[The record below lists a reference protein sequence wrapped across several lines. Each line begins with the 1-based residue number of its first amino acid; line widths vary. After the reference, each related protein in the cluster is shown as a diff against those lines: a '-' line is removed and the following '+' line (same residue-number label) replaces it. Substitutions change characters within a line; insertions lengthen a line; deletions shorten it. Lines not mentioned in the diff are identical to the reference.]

1 MFIGTSLLRT
11 AGTRCVSDKQYRPA
25 KVDEYL
31 EKFIDKKRDGTLSAF
46 IEYYAWNQKTAKLA
60 REFLA
65 TKKGF
70 EKALALLEAKLQEC
84 GL

>member
-1 MFIGTSLLRT
+1 M
-11 AGTRCVSDKQYRPA
+11 SDKQYRPA

-31 EKFIDKKRDGTLSAF
+31 EKFIDKKHDDVLSAF

-65 TKKGF
+65 AKKGG
-70 EKALALLEAKLQEC
+70 EKALTLLEAKLQEC